1 MLAASIGAGLLAGC
15 AGGAGGGATGGA
27 AGRAHEMT
35 ITATEYKY
43 ETSGTAV
50 PGSNTINFKNSGKEV
65 HHVQLFHLAQGKT
78 MQDLGAGLQAGD
90 LSKLPGKFEGGVGQ
104 LAPGGSGE
112 LEAAL
117 SAGTYAMLCFVPGAD
132 GAPHFVKGMM
142 GSFDVSGE
150 ESKAAFKAAD
160 VKLTAKDYAF
170 DAPEKIKAGDVRV
183 ELTNAGKDFHEANIF
198 RLATGVTP
206 DQALKALE
214 SEGAPAPAGPPPF
227 TPAGGPQG
235 VLPGEK
241 TQVVAKLEKGNYLIV
256 CFIPDAQNVPHIAKG
271 MSKAVTVE

>member
-1 MLAASIGAGLLAGC
+1 MTRDWARGLLAASMTAGLLAGC
-15 AGGAGGGATGGA
+15 AGGGSA
-27 AGRAHEMT
+27 AQELT

-43 ETSGTAV
+43 ETSGSAV
-50 PGSNTINFKNSGKEV
+50 PGSNLISLKNSGKEV

-112 LEAAL
+112 LEATLA
-117 SAGTYAMLCFVPGAD
+117 AGTYAMLCFVPAPD

-142 GSFDVSGE
+142 RSFDVQGE
-150 ESKAAFKAAD
+150 ENRAAFKAAD

-170 DAPEKIKAGDVRV
+170 DAPEKIKAGEVSI
-183 ELTNAGKDFHEANIF
+183 ELTNAGKEFHEANLF

-206 DQALKALE
+206 EQALKALE
-214 SEGAPAPAGPPPF
+214 SEGAPAAAGPPPF

-235 VLPGEK
+235 ILPGEK
-241 TQVVAKLEKGNYLIV
+241 TQVVATLDVGNYLIV

-271 MSKAVTVE
+271 MVKPVAVE

>member
-1 MLAASIGAGLLAGC
+1 MIKKWARGALVASLGAGLLAGC
-15 AGGAGGGATGGA
+15 AGGAGG
-27 AGRAHEMT
+27 AHEMT

-43 ETSGTAV
+43 ETSGAAV
-50 PGSNTINFKNSGKEV
+50 PGANLITLKNGGKEV

-104 LAPGGSGE
+104 LPPGGSGA
-112 LEAAL
+112 LEASLA
-117 SAGTYAMLCFVPGAD
+117 SGTYAMLCFVPSAD

-142 GSFDVSGE
+142 GSFDVQGE
-150 ESKAAFKAAD
+150 ENKSAFKAAA
-160 VKLTAKDYAF
+160 VRLTAKDYAF
-170 DAPEKIKAGDVRV
+170 DGPEKIKAGDVSI

-198 RLATGVTP
+198 RLGTGVTP
-206 DQALKALE
+206 EQALKALE

-235 VLPGEK
+235 ILPGER
-241 TQVVAKLEKGNYLIV
+241 TQVIAKLEKGNYLLV

-271 MSKAVTVE
+271 MVKPITVE